1 MSFGNE
7 VIKCFVIVPI
17 SSFINSLELL
27 KTYFSPDRSSAQ
39 IKFKRLRRQIS
50 AARRNVELLLRICIP
65 DRLIWIR
72 NGWDGRRIE
81 EVLQHIITDQAR
93 QKLQQSINLIN
104 TSRQTD
110 VGGAKEQYPNS
121 R

>member
-1 MSFGNE
+1 MY
-7 VIKCFVIVPI
+7 I
-17 SSFINSLELL
+17 LL
-27 KTYFSPDRSSAQ
+27 FSPSRSSTQ
-39 IKFKRLRRQIS
+39 IRFKRLRRQIS

-93 QKLQQSINLIN
+93 QKLQQSNSSSIPANPI
-104 TSRQTD
+104 D
-110 VGGAKEQYPNS
+110 VVEQQKSCSTPT
-121 R
+121 

>member
-1 MSFGNE
+1 MYIF
-7 VIKCFVIVPI
+7 
-17 SSFINSLELL
+17 L
-27 KTYFSPDRSSAQ
+27 FSPSRSSTQ
-39 IKFKRLRRQIS
+39 IRFKRLRRQIS

-93 QKLQQSINLIN
+93 QKLQQSNSSSIPSNPIG
-104 TSRQTD
+104 
-110 VGGAKEQYPNS
+110 VVEQQKSCSTPT
-121 R
+121 

>member
-1 MSFGNE
+1 MKVFLCNLFS
-7 VIKCFVIVPI
+7 PI
-17 SSFINSLELL
+17 ILL
-27 KTYFSPDRSSAQ
+27 SIYCSPDRSSTQ

-65 DRLIWIR
+65 DRLIWIK

-93 QKLQQSINLIN
+93 QKLQQFIKFNN
-104 TSRQTD
+104 TSTQID
-110 VGGAKEQYPNS
+110 VEGTKDQYANS

>member
-1 MSFGNE
+1 ML
-7 VIKCFVIVPI
+7 
-17 SSFINSLELL
+17 SLII
-27 KTYFSPDRSSAQ
+27 FSPGRSSTQ
-39 IKFKRLRRQIS
+39 IKFKRLRRQIG

-72 NGWDGRRIE
+72 NGWDGKRIE

-93 QKLQQSINLIN
+93 QKIQQSMSLNHSSTQVEVRETN
-104 TSRQTD
+104 GTF
-110 VGGAKEQYPNS
+110 ENS

>member
-1 MSFGNE
+1 M
-7 VIKCFVIVPI
+7 ICI
-17 SSFINSLELL
+17 SLQKLDL
-27 KTYFSPDRSSAQ
+27 KYTNFYLFSSPSRSSTQ
-39 IKFKRLRRQIS
+39 IRFKRLRRQIS

-93 QKLQQSINLIN
+93 QKLQQSNAASISSNPID
-104 TSRQTD
+104 TVDQPEVYSTP
-110 VGGAKEQYPNS
+110 A
-121 R
+121 